1 MAGPYRNNVVVAAN
15 KDTVFSP
22 TLDGLYVT
30 AAPTGN
36 VTMTIS
42 GTSVTVA
49 AARLSAGTHFN
60 VGGISSID
68 ADTTF
73 AFIGLR
79 VLNTSGSANV
89 KSDTISDPG

>member
-15 KDTVFSP
+15 QDTVFSP

-42 GTSVTVA
+42 GTSVTIPS
-49 AARLSAGTHFN
+49 ARLAAGTHFN

-89 KSDTISDPG
+89 KSDTLTPGG